1 MIGAAVNADPSSHI
15 AALTAPLA
23 QSRLLEK
30 DGNGNV
36 EQYEAGEEQHYWRI
50 SRMKSEPGDNMV
62 IIGSGAIVS
71 QLTQESVWLMN
82 TSFVV
87 HTLVLGRGRTLFEGI
102 KDHVP
107 LKRINS
113 RTSGNGNVILSY
125 VVE

>member
-1 MIGAAVNADPSSHI
+1 
-15 AALTAPLA
+15 
-23 QSRLLEK
+23 
-30 DGNGNV
+30 
-36 EQYEAGEEQHYWRI
+36 
-50 SRMKSEPGDNMV
+50 
-62 IIGSGAIVS
+62 
-71 QLTQESVWLMN
+71 MN

-87 HTLVLGRGRTLFEGI
+87 HPLVLGRGRTLFEGI